1 MKKYRTVSRRTII
14 RTIVLLLAIANQIVA
29 VIGATSYASAPWYQ
43 VLSLAVTAVTALW
56 TAWQNNDWT
65 FFARLGTG
73 ILDGLQDGKITVEEV
88 KKILDNENH
97 QENK

>member
-1 MKKYRTVSRRTII
+1 MKKYRTVSKRTII
-14 RTIVLLLAIANQIVA
+14 RTVVLLLVIANQIVA

-65 FFARLGTG
+65 YFARLGTG
-73 ILDGLQDGKITVEEV
+73 ILDALRDGKITVEEV

>member
-1 MKKYRTVSRRTII
+1 MNRMRILSPPFVWFFGRAETTN
-14 RTIVLLLAIANQIVA
+14 AAFCQ
-29 VIGATSYASAPWYQ
+29 GYASAPWYQ
-43 VLSLAVTAVTALW
+43 VLSIVVTVASALW
-56 TAWQNNDWT
+56 AAWQNNDWT